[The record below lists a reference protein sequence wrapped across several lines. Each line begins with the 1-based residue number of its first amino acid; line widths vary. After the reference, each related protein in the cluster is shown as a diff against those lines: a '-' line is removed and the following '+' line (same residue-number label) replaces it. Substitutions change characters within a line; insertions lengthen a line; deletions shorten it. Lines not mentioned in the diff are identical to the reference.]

1 VTPFESLVYE
11 PENNVNVEPQEPST
25 FMAIYRGFF
34 FSATGKQGQVPS
46 TLGDV
51 GKEGEGL
58 AKAGGLLDD
67 EAEPSWVLLYCE
79 RRSVVEEL
87 DPKCVVQDHVTR
99 LICAILLHCSS
110 LRSSRCATR
119 T

>member
-51 GKEGEGL
+51 GKK
-58 AKAGGLLDD
+58 AKGW
-67 EAEPSWVLLYCE
+67 P
-79 RRSVVEEL
+79 RQVV
-87 DPKCVVQDHVTR
+87 CWMTR
-99 LICAILLHCSS
+99 L
-110 LRSSRCATR
+110 SRAGYYFTASGAA
-119 T
+119 